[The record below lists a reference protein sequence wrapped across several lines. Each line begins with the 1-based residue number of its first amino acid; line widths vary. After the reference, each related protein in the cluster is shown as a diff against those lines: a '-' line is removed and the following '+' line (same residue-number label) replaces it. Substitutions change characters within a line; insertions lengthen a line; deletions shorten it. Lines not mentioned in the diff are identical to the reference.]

1 MPELSIVSPD
11 LIERKQRP
19 AEALWYIIPVQSW
32 PGNTRLARTS
42 LTGQS
47 DMFLILFTLIYR
59 KKKIIVSK
67 AVTLQSRLN
76 FANEKTSW

>member
-1 MPELSIVSPD
+1 MPELSMVSPD
-11 LIERKQRP
+11 LCERKQRP

-47 DMFLILFTLIYR
+47 DMF
-59 KKKIIVSK
+59 
-67 AVTLQSRLN
+67 
-76 FANEKTSW
+76 